1 MTDQTVLVCG
11 AGAMGRQ
18 IAMLAALGGY
28 ETRLYDVAESQL
40 DDALHNLRELMARRV
55 DKGRNSAEEV
65 EAAFGRLTVT
75 TDLEV
80 AAAGVDAVIEAI
92 VERLD
97 IKRDLFA
104 QLSEYA
110 PETAVFATNSSSI
123 VSSKL
128 ADVVSHPERLCNLHF
143 FNPPLVLKLVELVQ
157 GPHTSDETI
166 ERFTAIAERM
176 QRVVVKLDKEIF
188 GFVVNRVL
196 RAIFDESIYLYES
209 GIASIEDIDTA
220 VTEGLNHP
228 IGPFALLDLTGIDVN
243 YHIKQLEAEDLGD
256 PAAGPSRTL
265 TELYE
270 AGRLGRKSGRGFYD
284 YGAQK

>member
-1 MTDQTVLVCG
+1 MQQEGNAMTDQTVLVCG

-28 ETRLYDVAESQL
+28 ETRLYDVAEPQL
-40 DDALHNLRELMARRV
+40 DDALHNLRELMARRI

-65 EAAFGRLTVT
+65 AAAFERLTVT

-80 AAAGVDAVIEAI
+80 AASSVDAVIEAI

-97 IKRDLFA
+97 VKRELFA

-110 PETAVFATNSSSI
+110 PATAVLATNSSSI

-157 GPHTSDETI
+157 GPTPPTKRSNVSPPLPSGCSAWSSNST
-166 ERFTAIAERM
+166 
-176 QRVVVKLDKEIF
+176 KKSL
-188 GFVVNRVL
+188 VL
-196 RAIFDESIYLYES
+196 S
-209 GIASIEDIDTA
+209 
-220 VTEGLNHP
+220 
-228 IGPFALLDLTGIDVN
+228 
-243 YHIKQLEAEDLGD
+243 
-256 PAAGPSRTL
+256 
-265 TELYE
+265 
-270 AGRLGRKSGRGFYD
+270 
-284 YGAQK
+284 